1 MFSGYWSGKLAN
13 YGSLFLIAR
22 MEQDGSDNLELGCV
36 SCFLLKNFHTT
47 KPMAQWI
54 LRPGAAGMSISQG
67 LDYIG

>member
-22 MEQDGSDNLELGCV
+22 MEQDGSDNLELGCF

-47 KPMAQWI
+47 KPMAQ
-54 LRPGAAGMSISQG
+54 
-67 LDYIG
+67 